1 MDRLINNESIV
12 ICAVVSGLI
21 MDINEISKLYLFA
34 VLTGDRAIRK
44 RLLSYTTYDDL
55 VAKESAYYQALNRK
69 FIEFQPVFFNAM
81 TMLEMAGKIEK
92 TETQQYNLS
101 QEGLLMAI
109 ELQQEQEGVE
119 KPREFDPRGQ
129 ATMTPAGKN
138 TLTPYGKIK
147 MTPENDCFSG
157 AFL

>member
-1 MDRLINNESIV
+1 MTE
-12 ICAVVSGLI
+12 AI
-21 MDINEISKLYLFA
+21 MM
-34 VLTGDRAIRK
+34 VM
-44 RLLSYTTYDDL
+44 
-55 VAKESAYYQALNRK
+55 
-69 FIEFQPVFFNAM
+69 M
-81 TMLEMAGKIEK
+81 TLAWM
-92 TETQQYNLS
+92 
-101 QEGLLMAI
+101 
-109 ELQQEQEGVE
+109 E

>member
-1 MDRLINNESIV
+1 MRIV
-12 ICAVVSGLI
+12 ACDLSKRIFDNLWPFVPICV
-21 MDINEISKLYLFA
+21 LYL
-34 VLTGDRAIRK
+34 
-44 RLLSYTTYDDL
+44 
-55 VAKESAYYQALNRK
+55 
-69 FIEFQPVFFNAM
+69 M
-81 TMLEMAGKIEK
+81 
-92 TETQQYNLS
+92 
-101 QEGLLMAI
+101 
-109 ELQQEQEGVE
+109 E

>member
-1 MDRLINNESIV
+1 MIFIDGIHDLLE
-12 ICAVVSGLI
+12 
-21 MDINEISKLYLFA
+21 DIEYYKKMFPN
-34 VLTGDRAIRK
+34 
-44 RLLSYTTYDDL
+44 SYTCY
-55 VAKESAYYQALNRK
+55 
-69 FIEFQPVFFNAM
+69 
-81 TMLEMAGKIEK
+81 
-92 TETQQYNLS
+92 
-101 QEGLLMAI
+101 
-109 ELQQEQEGVE
+109 ELE

>member
-1 MDRLINNESIV
+1 MNRMFDLID
-12 ICAVVSGLI
+12 ATGSGDKRDPR
-21 MDINEISKLYLFA
+21 MRNVEA
-34 VLTGDRAIRK
+34 EMIR
-44 RLLSYTTYDDL
+44 SH
-55 VAKESAYYQALNRK
+55 
-69 FIEFQPVFFNAM
+69 
-81 TMLEMAGKIEK
+81 
-92 TETQQYNLS
+92 
-101 QEGLLMAI
+101 
-109 ELQQEQEGVE
+109 VE

>member
-1 MDRLINNESIV
+1 MRL
-12 ICAVVSGLI
+12 
-21 MDINEISKLYLFA
+21 
-34 VLTGDRAIRK
+34 
-44 RLLSYTTYDDL
+44 
-55 VAKESAYYQALNRK
+55 
-69 FIEFQPVFFNAM
+69 
-81 TMLEMAGKIEK
+81 
-92 TETQQYNLS
+92 
-101 QEGLLMAI
+101 
-109 ELQQEQEGVE
+109 E

>member
-1 MDRLINNESIV
+1 MNIPLIAYVFDRKKQS
-12 ICAVVSGLI
+12 S
-21 MDINEISKLYLFA
+21 DS
-34 VLTGDRAIRK
+34 T
-44 RLLSYTTYDDL
+44 
-55 VAKESAYYQALNRK
+55 
-69 FIEFQPVFFNAM
+69 P
-81 TMLEMAGKIEK
+81 GKIEIRITSGK
-92 TETQQYNLS
+92 IQKYV
-101 QEGLLMAI
+101 
-109 ELQQEQEGVE
+109 VE

>member
-1 MDRLINNESIV
+1 MSPSSEFVPTSQEESDYSEQ
-12 ICAVVSGLI
+12 AAAY
-21 MDINEISKLYLFA
+21 ELYEKYRW
-34 VLTGDRAIRK
+34 GDEEHGIFIDCQR
-44 RLLSYTTYDDL
+44 
-55 VAKESAYYQALNRK
+55 AKEYYEQAGDFPYK
-69 FIEFQPVFFNAM
+69 EEWDDSDDP
-81 TMLEMAGKIEK
+81 G
-92 TETQQYNLS
+92 
-101 QEGLLMAI
+101 QEWL
-109 ELQQEQEGVE
+109 E

>member
-1 MDRLINNESIV
+1 
-12 ICAVVSGLI
+12 
-21 MDINEISKLYLFA
+21 
-34 VLTGDRAIRK
+34 
-44 RLLSYTTYDDL
+44 
-55 VAKESAYYQALNRK
+55 
-69 FIEFQPVFFNAM
+69 
-81 TMLEMAGKIEK
+81 MLCENV
-92 TETQQYNLS
+92 THL
-101 QEGLLMAI
+101 
-109 ELQQEQEGVE
+109 E

>member
-109 ELQQEQEGVE
+109 ELQQEQEGATNEVL
-119 KPREFDPRGQ
+119 Q
-129 ATMTPAGKN
+129 AAIHLNNLLGVRDAKQ
-138 TLTPYGKIK
+138 LYKDFKI
-147 MTPENDCFSG
+147 M
-157 AFL
+157 L